1 MNKEQILE
9 ELRQCEGA
17 REFVP
22 GEKNWR
28 ILFSHCDE
36 YLLSEYTYDMEI
48 LGVDIFFP
56 TDDLALKAIE
66 TVGRDRIEKHVFGIK
81 SPLDKLVDKAS
92 EIVGE
97 PLYLHECGRDDFA
110 LKSKGTRFTYFVFH
124 ADLTFSFNTRWSM
137 FLGLSSSK
145 RKQLIEAVT
154 EYYEEVEN
162 DL

>member
-17 REFVP
+17 RGFVP

-48 LGVDIFFP
+48 LGVDIFFS
-56 TDDLALKAIE
+56 TSDLAQKAIE
-66 TVGRDRIEKHVFGIK
+66 TVGEERIKKHVFGIK

-97 PLYLHECGRDDFA
+97 TLHSNEIGDSLLSLGTSDNIYVSLPVNDFMWIDTGWVGFGN
-110 LKSKGTRFTYFVFH
+110 L
-124 ADLTFSFNTRWSM
+124 NN
-137 FLGLSSSK
+137 SK
-145 RKQLIEAVT
+145 RKQLIEAIL

>member
-17 REFVP
+17 RGFVP

-97 PLYLHECGRDDFA
+97 TLHLSESAGGRFSLATSDNTYLSLWLD
-110 LKSKGTRFTYFVFH
+110 
-124 ADLTFSFNTRWSM
+124 SFMCLDTDWVGFRN
-137 FLGLSSSK
+137 LNHSK
-145 RKQLIEAVT
+145 RKQLIEAIL